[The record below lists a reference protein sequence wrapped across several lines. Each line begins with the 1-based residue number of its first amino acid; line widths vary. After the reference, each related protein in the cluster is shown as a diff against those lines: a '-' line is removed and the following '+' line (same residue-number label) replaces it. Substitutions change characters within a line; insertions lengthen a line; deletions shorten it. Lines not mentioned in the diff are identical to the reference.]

1 MNHSPILLTL
11 PVQGMTCASCSARL
25 ERVLAKVEG
34 VTDVSVNLTTEQAQL
49 TLMGAAPADVV
60 GAVGRAGFSVPVQS
74 VRLAISGMT
83 CASCSG
89 RIEAALRKT
98 EGVASAQVNLA
109 TEVAT
114 VAYTPGTTS
123 PQALIERVRTSGY
136 DAVIAATTAE
146 QQAEEAQREIALWQR
161 EKALL
166 FGSAALT
173 LPLVLP
179 MLGMPFGL
187 DLALPGWAQLTL
199 ATPVQFVVGARFYRG
214 AYGALRAGSANM
226 DVLVSLGTSAAYA
239 LSVVLWWMADPHL
252 YFEASAAVITLV
264 LLGKA
269 LEGRAKRS
277 TTQAIRSLMA
287 LRSPTAHVLR
297 DSQTVDVPVDAVGAG
312 DVVVVKSGERIPVDG
327 TIRQGSSTVDE
338 SLLTGESLPVDKT
351 VSDRVI
357 GGAINGEGLLH
368 VEATAVGADAMLAQ
382 IIAHVERAQG
392 SKAPIQRTVDRIS
405 AVFVPVVLAIAVVT
419 FAGWLL
425 AGAGFIS
432 ATVTA
437 VSVLVI
443 ACPCAL
449 GLATPTAL
457 MVGTGAAAT
466 AGILIQDAPALE
478 RAHAVTH
485 VVFDKTGTLTEGRP
499 DVASV
504 WAVGDETTLLHTVAA
519 LQQNSEH
526 PLGRAVLR
534 AVEGT
539 PLVPVTDFHSL
550 TGRGV
555 QGHVDGRLI
564 QVGSRRLMNESTV
577 DISSLE
583 AEARAAEAK
592 GQSVMWVACDGAIL
606 GAIAV
611 GDTIRDSARVAVKRL
626 HDQGIGVTLLTGD
639 NARTAQAVADELG
652 IESVIAEVLPADKAA
667 AIEKLKADG
676 RVVAMVGDGVND
688 APALAT
694 ADVGIAMSTGSDVAM
709 HTASITLVRS
719 DPRRV
724 ADAIDISRAT
734 TRKIRQNL
742 FWAFAYNVIGLP
754 LAAFGLL
761 TPMVAG
767 AAMALS
773 SVSVVS
779 NALLL
784 RNWRPQ

>member
-1 MNHSPILLTL
+1 MNTASESLTV
-11 PVQGMTCASCSARL
+11 PVHGMTCASCSARL
-25 ERVLAKVEG
+25 ERVLGKVDG
-34 VTDVSVNLTTEQAQL
+34 VTDVSVNLTTERAQMVMAGGQASE
-49 TLMGAAPADVV
+49 VV
-60 GAVGRAGFSVPVQS
+60 SAIERAGFSVPVQS

-89 RIEAALRKT
+89 RIETALRKAP
-98 EGVASAQVNLA
+98 GVASAQVNLSS
-109 TEVAT
+109 EVAT
-114 VAYTPGTTS
+114 IAYTPGITS
-123 PQALIERVRTSGY
+123 PDTLIERVRATGY
-136 DAVIAATTAE
+136 DAVKAATTAE
-146 QQAEEAQREIALWQR
+146 EQEQARAREQAEWRR
-161 EKALL
+161 EKMLL
-166 FGSAALT
+166 VGSAALT

-187 DLALPGWAQLTL
+187 HWALPGWIQLLL
-199 ATPVQFVVGARFYRG
+199 ATPVQFIVGARFYRG
-214 AYGALRAGSANM
+214 AFGALRAGSANM
-226 DVLVSLGTSAAYA
+226 DVLVALGTSAAYA
-239 LSVVLWWMADPHL
+239 LSVVLWWLGDPHL

-264 LLGKA
+264 LVGKA
-269 LEGRAKRS
+269 MEGRAKRS

-287 LRSPTAHVLR
+287 LRSQTANVLR
-297 DSQTVDVPVDAVGAG
+297 DGQTVEVPVDAVGAG

-327 TIRQGSSTVDE
+327 VIRQGSSSIDE
-338 SLLTGESLPVDKT
+338 SLLTGESLPVART
-351 VSDRVI
+351 VSDAVI

-368 VEATAVGADAMLAQ
+368 VEATAVGSDAMLAQ

-405 AVFVPVVLAIAVVT
+405 AVFVPVVLGIAIVT
-419 FAGWLL
+419 FAGWML
-425 AGAGFIS
+425 AGAGLVS

-466 AGILIQDAPALE
+466 SGILIQDAPALE
-478 RAHAVTH
+478 RAHAITH

-499 DVASV
+499 DVTSV
-504 WAVGDETTLLHTVAA
+504 WAVGDRDDLVRTVAA
-519 LQQNSEH
+519 IQQSSEH
-526 PLGRAVLR
+526 PLGRAILR
-534 AVEGT
+534 AAGDADLPKVD
-539 PLVPVTDFHSL
+539 DFRSL

-555 QGHVDGRLI
+555 QGTVDEHVIR
-564 QVGSRRLMNESTV
+564 VGSRRLMHDHNIDTTA
-577 DISSLE
+577 LE
-583 AEARAAEAK
+583 DDAQAAEAA
-592 GQSVMWVACDGAIL
+592 GQSVMWVARDSALI

-611 GDTIRDSARVAVKRL
+611 GDTLRESAKVAVSRL
-626 HDQGIGVTLLTGD
+626 HALGIAVTLLTGD
-639 NARTAQAVADELG
+639 NARTAQAVADALG
-652 IESVIAEVLPADKAA
+652 IDTVIAEVLPADKAA
-667 AIEKLKADG
+667 AIERLKADG
-676 RVVAMVGDGVND
+676 SVVAMVGDGVND
-688 APALAT
+688 SPALAT
-694 ADVGIAMSTGSDVAM
+694 ADVGIAMSTGTDVAM

-719 DPRRV
+719 DPTRV
-724 ADAIDISRAT
+724 ADAIDVSRAT

-773 SVSVVS
+773 SVSVVT

-784 RNWRPQ
+784 RTWRPQ